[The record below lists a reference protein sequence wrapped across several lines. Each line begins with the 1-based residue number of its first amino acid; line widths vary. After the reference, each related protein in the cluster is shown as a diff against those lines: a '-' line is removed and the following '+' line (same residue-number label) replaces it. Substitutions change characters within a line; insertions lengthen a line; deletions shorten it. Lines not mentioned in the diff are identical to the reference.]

1 MKRHNRGMARRQ
13 VSTTVTEKAW
23 LVFVGATEHAPYYSQ
38 TDVVS
43 AALLA
48 FGRLGKEEKADL
60 IQQVR
65 ASKRKGWTGNG
76 TNRKG

>member
-1 MKRHNRGMARRQ
+1 MARRQ

-43 AALLA
+43 AALIVFGKLA
-48 FGRLGKEEKADL
+48 KAEQAEAIL
-60 IQQVR
+60 AVR
-65 ASKRKGWTGNG
+65 ESKRK
-76 TNRKG
+76 R